1 MKLLRILLIGAVCLS
16 GCRYFSR
23 NEPVKWDAHRF
34 QAAVLAAMNGDA
46 VTNDSLHGL
55 FDLNTSSTDASNMV
69 HIDSTIVNKAKYY
82 TLLIEYPNPL
92 YNRFA
97 VYDTSFRL
105 LLLDKSLNGNLSQ
118 KFTGN
123 DVMSFVAVTEK
134 FRSKDSIKLE
144 RVNFYMIRNL
154 TVTKTLSTFVSYED
168 GKSILAQS
176 IDNIDGTTINTSYSC
191 QPTNLLA
198 LSGDSYA
205 VDLSSGKSRAANSEL
220 DIKVLQLI
228 DAYAK
233 PFSPNQLYNK
243 ELRNTSEKLEV
254 NNEIPSENEGLVDK
268 QMGFYINLTSQ
279 AWRLQKD
286 VYITQYL
293 NKPHKGFLYLNEAQ
307 GTSISVI
314 ELFYGESSEGLINYP
329 LAQELKKVYTV
340 RFTDKILVQRN
351 FIRFFEISCST
362 RKFLVILNA
371 PRLSYDAHMNE
382 YQDMINSFT
391 IDCHN

>member
-1 MKLLRILLIGAVCLS
+1 
-16 GCRYFSR
+16 
-23 NEPVKWDAHRF
+23 
-34 QAAVLAAMNGDA
+34 
-46 VTNDSLHGL
+46 
-55 FDLNTSSTDASNMV
+55 MV
-69 HIDSTIVNKAKYY
+69 HIDSTFINKTKYY

-123 DVMSFVAVTEK
+123 DLMSFVAVTEK
-134 FRSKDSIKLE
+134 FRAKDSIKLE
-144 RVNFYMIRNL
+144 RINLYMLRNS
-154 TVTKTLSTFVSYED
+154 TVTKTMSTFISFDD
-168 GKSILAQS
+168 GKSQLTQA

-191 QPTNLLA
+191 QPSKLLA

-205 VDLSSGKSRAANSEL
+205 VDLSSGKSRSANSEL

-233 PFSPNQLYNK
+233 PYSPNQLYNK
-243 ELRNTSEKLEV
+243 QLENV
-254 NNEIPSENEGLVDK
+254 AKKEDTTAGAPSASEGLVDK
-268 QMGFYINLTSQ
+268 KMGFYMNLTSQ

-314 ELFYGESSEGLINYP
+314 ELFYGESSEGFINYP
-329 LAQELKKVYTV
+329 LSQEVKKNYTV
-340 RFTDKILVQRN
+340 KFTDKILVQRN
-351 FIRFFEISCST
+351 YIRFFEISCST

-382 YQDMINSFT
+382 YQDMVSSFT
-391 IDCHN
+391 IDCQ

>member
-1 MKLLRILLIGAVCLS
+1 MKLLRLILIGTFFIS
-16 GCRYFSR
+16 GCRYFNSH
-23 NEPVKWDAHRF
+23 EPERWDVNKF
-34 QAAVLAAMNGDA
+34 QAAVIAAMNGSA
-46 VTNDSLHGL
+46 QYNDSLHGL

-69 HIDSTIVNKAKYY
+69 HIDSTFINKTKYY
-82 TLLIEYPNPL
+82 TLLIEYPHPL

-105 LLLDKSLNGNLSQ
+105 LLLDKSLNGNLTQ

-123 DVMSFVAVTEK
+123 DLMSFVAVTEK

-144 RVNFYMIRNL
+144 RINLYMIRNS
-154 TVTKTLSTFVSYED
+154 TVTKTLSTFLSFND
-168 GKSILAQS
+168 GTSQLTQS
-176 IDNIDGTTINTSYSC
+176 IDNIDGTAINTSYSSE
-191 QPTNLLA
+191 PPKLLA

-233 PFSPNQLYNK
+233 EYSPNQLYNK
-243 ELRNTSEKLEV
+243 QLEKVSKKEDTTA
-254 NNEIPSENEGLVDK
+254 EASSANEGLVDK

-293 NKPHKGFLYLNEAQ
+293 NKPHKGFLYLNDAQ
-307 GTSISVI
+307 GASISVI
-314 ELFYGESSEGLINYP
+314 ELFYGESSEGFINYP
-329 LAQELKKVYTV
+329 LSQELKKVYTV

-351 FIRFFEISCST
+351 YIRFFEISCST

-382 YQDMINSFT
+382 YQDMISSFT
-391 IDCHN
+391 IDCQ

>member
-1 MKLLRILLIGAVCLS
+1 MKLLRYILIGAFFIS
-16 GCRYFSR
+16 GCRYFT
-23 NEPVKWDAHRF
+23 NHEPERWNVEKF
-34 QAAVLAAMNGDA
+34 QAAVTAAMNGSA
-46 VTNDSLHGL
+46 QYNDSLHNL

-69 HIDSTIVNKAKYY
+69 HIDSTFINKTKYY

-123 DVMSFVAVTEK
+123 DLMSFVAVTEK
-134 FRSKDSIKLE
+134 FRAKDSIKLE
-144 RVNFYMIRNL
+144 RINLYMLRNS
-154 TVTKTLSTFVSYED
+154 TVTKTMSTFISFDD
-168 GKSILAQS
+168 GKSQLTQA

-191 QPTNLLA
+191 QPSKLLA

-205 VDLSSGKSRAANSEL
+205 VDLSSGKSRSANSEL

-233 PFSPNQLYNK
+233 PYSPNQLYNK
-243 ELRNTSEKLEV
+243 QLENV
-254 NNEIPSENEGLVDK
+254 AKKEDTTAGAPSASEGLVDK
-268 QMGFYINLTSQ
+268 KMGFYMNLTSQ

-314 ELFYGESSEGLINYP
+314 ELFYGESSEGFINYP
-329 LAQELKKVYTV
+329 LSQEVKKNYTV
-340 RFTDKILVQRN
+340 KFTDKILVQRN
-351 FIRFFEISCST
+351 YIRFFEISCST

-382 YQDMINSFT
+382 YQDMVSSFT
-391 IDCHN
+391 IDCQ